1 MGEELIRENDIE
13 IRLKEY
19 IVQLLNGD
27 EVSDRGGGRRLEGKR
42 EIRKTVRGEIMGALN
57 KIKRC

>member
-1 MGEELIRENDIE
+1 MDEELIRENDIE

-27 EVSDRGGGRRLEGKR
+27 EVSDRGGGAKIGGK
-42 EIRKTVRGEIMGALN
+42 
-57 KIKRC
+57 KRD

>member
-27 EVSDRGGGRRLEGKR
+27 EVSDRGGWLSTVKFNLGK
-42 EIRKTVRGEIMGALN
+42 
-57 KIKRC
+57 